1 MPAEGQ
7 QASRSG
13 SLIPL
18 FATVSAGIAVLSSLP
33 TIVTILAGGTA
44 SLNLLLATL
53 ACAIAGMGIGVWI
66 LKRSLA
72 TPLGEIAAVL
82 DDLSSGAGNLAHDL
96 SVQSHSDIG
105 LIGRGYNA
113 FMRQLRDMLDLI
125 RRQAI
130 RIAFESVQLR
140 KQLMAAAADTEK
152 QETLARD
159 ISTSCVTVTSTAE
172 DVADRAEHLNATAS
186 KHFEAAKASEA
197 ELSELVERIGAI
209 NERQQTFRTTV
220 ESLSK
225 HSHEI
230 HQITQLIQDISD
242 QTNLLALNAAI
253 EAARAGEQG
262 RGFAVVAD
270 EVRKLAERAK
280 TAASA
285 ITTSINEMTTQADNT
300 LAVTIEV
307 SAETETARHAVER
320 AASSFTSM
328 VENFRNTTDE
338 LSSITGAM
346 QALEDSNRGILG
358 RAQEIDTLS
367 SDLGGKM
374 RQSVDTAVQLN
385 TSTESILGP
394 ANRFRLG
401 VGIYERIL
409 KHAWDHRDRFQ
420 AVLERVA
427 AQGVDI
433 FDQNYRQ
440 IPNVT
445 PPKFE
450 TAYDKLVEREFQE
463 IAESGLDQ
471 NLGVFSMLAVDSNG
485 YAPTHLKRYAVQT
498 GDPEKDKVGS
508 RHKRIFN
515 DPVGLRSARNT
526 EPSITQTYLTP
537 ETGVILTDLS
547 SPIFV
552 KGRHWGNLRMTIDP
566 NTFQKG

>member
-1 MPAEGQ
+1 MPHEGH
-7 QASRSG
+7 QAPSSG
-13 SLIPL
+13 SLLPL
-18 FATVSAGIAVLSSLP
+18 FATICAGVALLSALPAIIVSLTAEQPALGLLGATVLAAGIGMLIGI
-33 TIVTILAGGTA
+33 IV
-44 SLNLLLATL
+44 
-53 ACAIAGMGIGVWI
+53 

-72 TPLGEIAAVL
+72 NPLGDIAAVL
-82 DDLSSGAGNLAHDL
+82 ADLGSGQGDLAKDL
-96 SVQSHSDIG
+96 TLPGDSDLGI
-105 LIGRGYNA
+105 IGRSYNA

-159 ISTSCVTVTSTAE
+159 ISSSCVTVTSTAE
-172 DVADRAEHLNATAS
+172 DVADRAEHLNTTAS
-186 KHFEAAKASEA
+186 KHFAAAKDSEA
-197 ELSELVERIGAI
+197 ELFELVKRIGAI

-328 VENFRNTTDE
+328 VDNFRNTTDE

-346 QALEDSNRGILG
+346 QALETSNRGILG
-358 RAQEIDTLS
+358 RAQEIDGLS

-401 VGIYERIL
+401 TGMYERIL
-409 KHAWDHRDRFQ
+409 EHAWASRDRFQ
-420 AVLERVA
+420 AVLEKLHTR
-427 AQGVDI
+427 GVDI

-450 TAYDKLVEREFQE
+450 TAYDKQIENEFQE
-463 IAESGLDQ
+463 IIESGIDS
-471 NLGVFSMLAVDSNG
+471 NLGIFSMLPVDSNG
-485 YAPTHLKRYAVQT
+485 YAPIHRKMYSIQT
-498 GDPEKDKVGS
+498 GDPEKDKVSS

-526 EPSITQTYLTP
+526 ESSIAQTYLTP

-547 SPIFV
+547 CPIFI
-552 KGRHWGNLRMTIDP
+552 KGRHWGNLRTTVDP
-566 NTFQKG
+566 NIFQKS